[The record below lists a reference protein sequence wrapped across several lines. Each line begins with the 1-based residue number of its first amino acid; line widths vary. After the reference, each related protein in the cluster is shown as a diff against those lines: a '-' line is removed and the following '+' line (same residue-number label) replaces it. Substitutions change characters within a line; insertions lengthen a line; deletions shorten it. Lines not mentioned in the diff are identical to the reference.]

1 MPMNSRR
8 PDTLPTNAIIDNQSR
23 SVGSFL
29 CEWIDPGA
37 RLAVVSAYFTIY
49 AYGDLR
55 HRLDRIER
63 MRFLYGD
70 PRGVGAVNPG
80 NAGDKAFHLTED
92 GGIELKQ
99 ALVQKPL
106 ARACAKWIQGKV
118 DIRAVARSNFLHGK
132 LYHVTRGA
140 GDNAAV
146 LGSSNFTRGGLGL
159 GVNPNIELN
168 LEIRREADREPLL
181 GWFDALW
188 NDHDLTRDAK
198 QDVLDALAR
207 LGRNYPPEFV
217 YYKTLFHALGD
228 RLAEHAERE
237 GLIHEVHLYDTRVW
251 KALFQFQRDGAVS
264 AINRLMRHNG
274 CIIADSVGL
283 GKTWTALAVIK
294 FFEDRSANVLVLCPK
309 KLEQNWI
316 RYASWA
322 GQAGNPLADDRLG
335 YTVLAHTDLS
345 RTKGESGQ
353 INLANFNWSAF
364 DLIVID
370 ESHNFRNEG
379 RDRKD
384 EDGNLVARSRYNRL
398 LEDALKEGART
409 KVLMLSATPV
419 NTSLRDLR
427 NQIYLM
433 TERQQDAF
441 RETLGIS
448 DVQTVFRLAQREFQ
462 EWEKECARGSVR
474 DKGALLERLGAD
486 FLALL
491 DGVTIARSRN
501 HVRRAYPEA
510 EAEIGG
516 FPERTPP
523 RNLHPPTDS
532 QRRLSYDDLH
542 EKISRFRLAV
552 YMPSQYVKD
561 QTELDAEKQRLNFDQ
576 RDREH
581 WLVAMMR
588 VNLLKRLES
597 SVRSFALT
605 MERILGKMDELDAR
619 IESWRADPSNLQATL
634 LPDERDYEEDEEFT
648 LGKGRR
654 YRLGDLD
661 LKVWQDDLRKDRTI
675 FERIHREASQIDV
688 ERDAKLNRLREV
700 LKEKVRE
707 APPNKDGLPNRKAL
721 IFTTF
726 ADTARYIYDNIAN
739 WARSTLGVH
748 VALVTG
754 SDGNRSTLG
763 PTKFGDVL
771 ARFAPAA
778 QFADSGG
785 LCRPGSGRS
794 DAKGPSTDT
803 PPEHIDILIAT
814 DCLSEGQNLQDCD
827 LVVNYD
833 IHWNPVRLMQRFGRI
848 DRIGSRNHRVA
859 MTNFWPTEDL
869 DRYLDLKNRVEAR
882 MALVDAAATGQDD
895 LLAADDV
902 EPSKALTTAAQYDL
916 GFRDRQLRRMRE
928 EALDLEELDDGVSM
942 SDFTLDDFLADL
954 LTYLQANREALE
966 KAPQGIVAV
975 SPPRPPTVESADVS
989 SRIQPGAIFCLRQ
1002 RNAGEKRTPNR
1013 LHPYF
1018 LVYARDDGTVRYS
1031 FRQSKQ
1037 VLTIFSAVARGR
1049 NEVLRELVDAFD
1061 RGTGQGSEMGKY
1073 ENVLRA
1079 ALRDIAGRFRRSERA
1094 ELTRSRA
1101 ALLSRRS
1108 ERPSS
1113 GRDFELVTW
1122 LAIVGEAT

>member
-1 MPMNSRR
+1 MKPRSDTR
-8 PDTLPTNAIIDNQSR
+8 PGNAIIDNQLR
-23 SVGSFL
+23 TVGSFL
-29 CEWIDPGA
+29 REQIDPGA

-55 HRLDRIER
+55 RRLDRIER

-80 NAGDKAFHLTED
+80 DTGDKAFRLTDD

-99 ALVQKPL
+99 ALAQKPL
-106 ARACAKWIQGKV
+106 ARACAKWMQGKV
-118 DIRAVARSNFLHGK
+118 DVRTVERSNFLHGK
-132 LYHVTRGA
+132 LYHVARGA
-140 GDNAAV
+140 GDDAAV

-159 GVNPNIELN
+159 GLNPNIELN
-168 LEIRREADREPLL
+168 LEIHREADREPLL
-181 GWFDALW
+181 AWFDALW

-198 QDVLDALAR
+198 QEVLDALAR
-207 LGRNYPPEFV
+207 LGRDYPPEFG

-237 GLIHEVHLYDTRVW
+237 GLIRDIHLYDTRIW
-251 KALFQFQRDGAVS
+251 KALFPFQRDGAVS

-322 GQAGNPLADDRLG
+322 GQVGNPLADDRLG

-345 RTKGESGQ
+345 RTSGMSGH
-353 INLANFNWSAF
+353 IDLGNFNWSAF

-384 EDGNLVARSRYNRL
+384 EDGNLIARSRYNRL
-398 LEDALKEGART
+398 LEEVLKEGART

-433 TERQQDAF
+433 TEKQQDAF
-441 RETLGIS
+441 RETLGIGE
-448 DVQTVFRLAQREFQ
+448 VQTVFRLAQREFQ
-462 EWEKECARGSVR
+462 EWERECARGSVR
-474 DKGALLERLGAD
+474 DKAALLERLGAD

-491 DGVTIARSRN
+491 DAVTIARSRD

-532 QRRLSYDDLH
+532 RRRLSYDELH
-542 EKISRFRLAV
+542 ERISRFRLAV

-561 QTELDAEKQRLNFDQ
+561 KTELEAEKERLNFDQ

-597 SVRSFALT
+597 SVRSFTLT
-605 MERILGKMDELDAR
+605 MERILGKMDELDER
-619 IESWRADPSNLQATL
+619 IENWRADPSNLQVTL
-634 LPDERDYEEDEEFT
+634 LPDEDEEDEEFT

-661 LKVWQDDLRKDRTI
+661 LKAWQDDLRKDRRI
-675 FERIHREASQIDV
+675 FERIHMEASQINV
-688 ERDAKLNRLREV
+688 ERDAKLSRLREV
-700 LKEKVRE
+700 LEEKVRE
-707 APPNKDGLPNRKAL
+707 APSNKEGLPNRKAL
-721 IFTTF
+721 VFTTF
-726 ADTARYIYDNIAN
+726 ADTARYLYDNIAN
-739 WARSTLGVH
+739 WAGSNLGVH

-771 ARFAPAA
+771 ARFAPVA
-778 QFADSGG
+778 QLAGSGE
-785 LCRPGSGRS
+785 LSRPGSGRP
-794 DAKGPSTDT
+794 DTKAPCTGT
-803 PPEHIDILIAT
+803 PPEQIDILIAT

-895 LLAADDV
+895 LLAPDEL
-902 EPSKALTTAAQYDL
+902 EPSEALTTTTHFDL
-916 GFRDRQLRRMRE
+916 GFRDRQLRRIRE
-928 EALDLEELDDGVSM
+928 EALDLEEVDDGVSM

-954 LTYLQANREALE
+954 LAYLQANREALE
-966 KAPQGIVAV
+966 KAPMGIVAV
-975 SPPRPPTVESADVS
+975 SPTRPLTEESTDVS
-989 SRIQPGAIFCLRQ
+989 SRIRSGAIFCLRQ
-1002 RNAGEKRTPNR
+1002 RNASAERTPNR

-1018 LVYARDDGTVRYS
+1018 LVYAREDGTVRYS
-1031 FRQSKQ
+1031 FRQAKQ
-1037 VLTIFSAVARGR
+1037 VLALFRAVARGR
-1049 NEVLRELVDAFD
+1049 VEVLRELVDIFD
-1061 RGTGQGSEMGKY
+1061 RKTGQGSEMGKY
-1073 ENVLRA
+1073 EQILGA
-1079 ALRDIAGRFRRSERA
+1079 ALRDIVGRFRRTE
-1094 ELTRSRA
+1094 RA
-1101 ALLSRRS
+1101 ALAKSREAMVSRRS

-1113 GRDFELVTW
+1113 SRDFELVTW
-1122 LAIVGEAT
+1122 LAIVEEAM